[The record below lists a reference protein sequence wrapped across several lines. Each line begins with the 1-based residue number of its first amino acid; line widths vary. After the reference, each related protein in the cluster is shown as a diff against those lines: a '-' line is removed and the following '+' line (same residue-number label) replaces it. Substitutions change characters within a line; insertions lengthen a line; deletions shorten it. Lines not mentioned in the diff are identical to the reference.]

1 MLPSGASSELHSGL
15 ALLRSITLQHEKAR
29 KCILMLCLE
38 RETYTMVADQRK
50 GARARARNRINAM
63 LDDMVAASETPQTNI
78 FAQNAICPDMEHMRW
93 ADDGGR
99 HHD

>member
-1 MLPSGASSELHSGL
+1 MLF
-15 ALLRSITLQHEKAR
+15 
-29 KCILMLCLE
+29 LE

-63 LDDMVAASETPQTNI
+63 LDDMVAASETPQTAT
-78 FAQNAICPDMEHMRW
+78 FAHATCPEMDNMRW

-99 HHD
+99 VHDV